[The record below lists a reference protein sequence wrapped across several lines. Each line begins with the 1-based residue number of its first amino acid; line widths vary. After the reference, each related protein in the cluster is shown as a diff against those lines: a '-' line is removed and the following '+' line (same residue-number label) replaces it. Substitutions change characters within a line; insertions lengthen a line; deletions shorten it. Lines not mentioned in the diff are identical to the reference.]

1 MLIAISAALVWYKAL
16 PPGNAQVAAIYMKEV
31 SITGYD
37 LMLGPFR
44 VGLLIVISAAIP
56 ALLLT
61 VEPKPKT
68 KPLLL
73 GVHITCSAIV
83 LVLAIKFLGPQLGV
97 LLALV
102 GSLLLLAGGITRY
115 R

>member
-1 MLIAISAALVWYKAL
+1 
-16 PPGNAQVAAIYMKEV
+16 MKEV